1 MHVSCFG
8 VHQLYFLITREF
20 SHSQRNCLMA
30 RIICMPLVLASFLVD
45 NKMLDLSSHNFG
57 LKMEENSFTTIPH
70 GVGLTFD
77 L

>member
-1 MHVSCFG
+1 
-8 VHQLYFLITREF
+8 
-20 SHSQRNCLMA
+20 MA
-30 RIICMPLVLASFLVD
+30 RIICMPGVLASFLVD
-45 NKMLDLSSHNFG
+45 NKMSDLSSHNFG